1 MTDDNLARWE
11 LAHEL
16 PPVTTFRIT
25 EDNEELA
32 ALAAAHPEHE
42 IWAEQPPGLD
52 QLKYVAQ
59 RRKGTS
65 AQPYLVVTED
75 LAELRDALRPEPGQA
90 APCGRKHIPYPG

>member
-11 LAHEL
+11 LEHEL
-16 PPVTTFRIT
+16 PLATTFRIT
-25 EDNEELA
+25 GDNEELA
-32 ALAAAHPEHE
+32 ALAAAHPDHE

-65 AQPYLVVTED
+65 AQPYLVVTDD
-75 LAELRDALRPEPGQA
+75 LAELRDALRPRPGQP
-90 APCGRKHIPYPG
+90 APHGPGAYP

>member
-1 MTDDNLARWE
+1 MTDDKLARWE
-11 LAHEL
+11 LEHEL
-16 PPVTTFRIT
+16 PLVATFRIT
-25 EDNEELA
+25 EDNEEVA

-65 AQPYLVVTED
+65 AQPYLVMTDD
-75 LAELRDALRPEPGQA
+75 LAELRDALRAGPPIA
-90 APCGRKHIPYPG
+90 S